1 MYDIY
6 HQFNRPGV
14 LDPSGVLNST
24 VSQAFGLLP
33 AQNVIPLDLQQ
44 IIRQRQF
51 FNVYN
56 VIYNVLMLFTGMTS
70 LQRPLE
76 RKCNAHCICAS

>member
-6 HQFNRPGV
+6 YQLNRPGV

-44 IIRQRQF
+44 IIRQRRRQIIRQF
-51 FNVYN
+51 LMF
-56 VIYNVLMLFTGMTS
+56 IMLFAMF
-70 LQRPLE
+70 
-76 RKCNAHCICAS
+76 